1 MRGWNALYT
10 VKPVIGAHLFGQR
23 KSGLIRQVT
32 S

>member
-1 MRGWNALYT
+1 LRLDYFIVQSNLYY
-10 VKPVIGAHLFGQR
+10 LGQR